1 MNHPPEIVHPRINPL
16 CGSSSAFQQGR
27 PCGGPESTRRWPLA
41 LILANL
47 GWCAVLCGFLWPLP
61 PAAADDLT
69 CPHLRI
75 HSTGAG
81 LVAAV
86 NAVVHADIPVPTA
99 AGIDCLASRLPGSRN
114 ELIGLLPE
122 AHRRLIDECARGRA
136 AVKRR
141 LEGFD
146 LLSLI
151 EESPDETSDTAAIR
165 EFFDT
170 RAVDVAVGRALS
182 DGPYPITFDW
192 AVVLDSESH
201 TLYSFILNCSD

>member
-1 MNHPPEIVHPRINPL
+1 MNRSVGHGCLVPAIWCRRPRVVV
-16 CGSSSAFQQGR
+16 
-27 PCGGPESTRRWPLA
+27 
-41 LILANL
+41 
-47 GWCAVLCGFLWPLP
+47 WCAVLAGILGPVP
-61 PAAADDLT
+61 PGRADDPS
-69 CPHLRI
+69 CPYLRMYPGD
-75 HSTGAG
+75 SG

-99 AGIDCLASRLPGSRN
+99 ACIDCAASRLPGSRN

-122 AHRRLIDECARGRA
+122 PHRRLIDECARGRA

-141 LEGFD
+141 LDGFD

-151 EESPDETSDTAAIR
+151 EESPDETSNTAAIR
-165 EFFDT
+165 GFFDT